1 MLANLLSDED
11 FGLIGAILIFQAFA
25 SLVVDSGF
33 SYALLQRKRPTRLD
47 YSTVLWFNIGASA
60 ALYFLIYLSAPLIAR
75 CFQNDP
81 RIIPLTRVLCL
92 TIILNAS
99 AIIQTNRLMKNMN
112 VRMVTVSNS
121 IGLIAG
127 GCIGIALA
135 LAGYGPWAMVW
146 QTLTTAAIKSIVLW
160 TTSTW
165 RPLLRFSLP
174 ALKSYFGLGSRMML
188 TSFLNTIFQY
198 IYSFFIGNRVGLGAL
213 GYYTQGDKWSKMG
226 ITSISQT
233 LTSSF
238 IPALSAVQ
246 NEPERFS
253 AMVSKMNRFTSYI
266 IFPAI
271 LGLMLMARPI
281 FHALFGTKW
290 DPSIILFQIL
300 LLRGIFFIL
309 CSLYNNYILVLGKGG
324 TIVKLEILRDTAA
337 IIAIAVTLPFLRLTT
352 PDNPVYGLE
361 IMLWGQVAAS
371 AITWLAS
378 LIATV
383 RISKVPFLSFLTD
396 MFPYFAQTAIIIPLM
411 SIAAGP
417 FDNPWLQ
424 ILIQAI
430 TGLALYIGGNY
441 FFKSKIQHEVFMYFR
456 KNKID

>member
-60 ALYFLIYLSAPLIAR
+60 VLYFIIYLSAPLIAR

-92 TIILNAS
+92 AIILNAS
-99 AIIQTNRLMKNMN
+99 AIIQTNRLMKHMN

-127 GCIGIALA
+127 GCVGIALA
-135 LAGYGPWAMVW
+135 LGGYGPWAMVW
-146 QTLTTAAIKSIVLW
+146 QTLTTAAIKSVVLW
-160 TTSTW
+160 TTSRW
-165 RPLLRFSLP
+165 RPLWRFSVP

-188 TSFLNTIFQY
+188 TSFLNTVFQY

-290 DPSIILFQIL
+290 DPSIILFQLL

-309 CSLYNNYILVLGKGG
+309 CTLYNNYILVLGKGG

-337 IIAIAVTLPFLRLTT
+337 VIAIAVTLPFLRLTA
-352 PDNPVYGLE
+352 PGNPVYGLE
-361 IMLWGQVAAS
+361 IMLWGQVAAG
-371 AITWLAS
+371 AITWIAS
-378 LIATV
+378 LVATV
-383 RISKVPFLSFLTD
+383 RISKVPFMRFLTD
-396 MFPYFAQTAIIIPLM
+396 MLPYFAQTAIIIPFM
-411 SIAAGP
+411 SLAAAP
-417 FDNPWLQ
+417 IDNPWLK
-424 ILIQAI
+424 ILVQAI
-430 TGLALYIGGNY
+430 TGLSLYIGGNY

>member
-60 ALYFLIYLSAPLIAR
+60 VLYLIIYLSAPLIAR

-92 TIILNAS
+92 AIILNAS
-99 AIIQTNRLMKNMN
+99 AIIQTNRLMKHMN

-127 GCIGIALA
+127 GCVGIALA
-135 LAGYGPWAMVW
+135 LGGYGPWAMVW
-146 QTLTTAAIKSIVLW
+146 QTLTTAAIKSVVLW
-160 TTSTW
+160 TTSRW
-165 RPLLRFSLP
+165 RPLWRFSVP

-188 TSFLNTIFQY
+188 TSFLNTVFQY

-290 DPSIILFQIL
+290 DPSIILFQLL

-309 CSLYNNYILVLGKGG
+309 CTLYNNYILVLGTGG

-337 IIAIAVTLPFLRLTT
+337 VIAIAVTLPFLRLTA
-352 PDNPVYGLE
+352 PGNPVYGLE
-361 IMLWGQVAAS
+361 IMLWGQVAAG
-371 AITWLAS
+371 AITWIAS
-378 LIATV
+378 LVATV
-383 RISKVPFLSFLTD
+383 RISKVPFMRFLTD
-396 MFPYFAQTAIIIPLM
+396 MLPYFAQTAIIIPFM
-411 SIAAGP
+411 SLAAAP
-417 FDNPWLQ
+417 IDNPWLK
-424 ILIQAI
+424 ILVQAI
-430 TGLALYIGGNY
+430 TGLSLYIGGNY

>member
-60 ALYFLIYLSAPLIAR
+60 VLYFIIYLSAPLIAR

-92 TIILNAS
+92 AIILNAS
-99 AIIQTNRLMKNMN
+99 AIIQTNRLMKHMN

-127 GCIGIALA
+127 GCVGIALA
-135 LAGYGPWAMVW
+135 LGGYGPWAMVW
-146 QTLTTAAIKSIVLW
+146 QTLTTAAIKSVVLW
-160 TTSTW
+160 TTSRW
-165 RPLLRFSLP
+165 RPLWRFSVP

-188 TSFLNTIFQY
+188 TSFLNTVFQY

-290 DPSIILFQIL
+290 DPSIILFQLL

-309 CSLYNNYILVLGKGG
+309 CTLYNNYILVLGKGG

-337 IIAIAVTLPFLRLTT
+337 VIAIAVTLPFLRLTA
-352 PDNPVYGLE
+352 PGNPVYGLE
-361 IMLWGQVAAS
+361 IMLWGQVAAG
-371 AITWLAS
+371 AITWIAS
-378 LIATV
+378 LVATV
-383 RISKVPFLSFLTD
+383 RISKVPFMRFLTD
-396 MFPYFAQTAIIIPLM
+396 MLPYFAQTAIIIPFM
-411 SIAAGP
+411 SLAAAP
-417 FDNPWLQ
+417 IDNPWLK
-424 ILIQAI
+424 ILVQAI
-430 TGLALYIGGNY
+430 TGLSLYIGGNY

-456 KNKID
+456 KSKID

>member
-60 ALYFLIYLSAPLIAR
+60 VLYLIIYLSAPLIAR

-92 TIILNAS
+92 AIILNAS
-99 AIIQTNRLMKNMN
+99 AIIQTNRLMKHMN

-127 GCIGIALA
+127 GCVGIALA
-135 LAGYGPWAMVW
+135 LGGYGPWAMVW
-146 QTLTTAAIKSIVLW
+146 QTLTTAAIKSVVLW
-160 TTSTW
+160 TTSRW
-165 RPLLRFSLP
+165 RPLWRFSVP

-188 TSFLNTIFQY
+188 TSFLNTVFQY

-290 DPSIILFQIL
+290 DPSIILFQLL

-309 CSLYNNYILVLGKGG
+309 CTLYNNYILVLGKGG

-337 IIAIAVTLPFLRLTT
+337 VIAIAVTLPFLRLTA
-352 PDNPVYGLE
+352 PGNPVYGLE
-361 IMLWGQVAAS
+361 IMLWGQVAAG
-371 AITWLAS
+371 AITWIAS
-378 LIATV
+378 LVATV
-383 RISKVPFLSFLTD
+383 RISKVPFMRFLTD
-396 MFPYFAQTAIIIPLM
+396 MLPYFAQTAIIIPFM
-411 SIAAGP
+411 SLAAAP
-417 FDNPWLQ
+417 IDNPWLK
-424 ILIQAI
+424 ILVQAI
-430 TGLALYIGGNY
+430 TGLSLYIGGNY

>member
-60 ALYFLIYLSAPLIAR
+60 VLYLIIYLSAPLIAR

-92 TIILNAS
+92 AIILNAS
-99 AIIQTNRLMKNMN
+99 AIIQTNRLMKHMN

-127 GCIGIALA
+127 GCVGIALA
-135 LAGYGPWAMVW
+135 LGGYGPWAMVW
-146 QTLTTAAIKSIVLW
+146 QTLTTAAIKSVVLW
-160 TTSTW
+160 TTSRW
-165 RPLLRFSLP
+165 RPLWRFSVP
-174 ALKSYFGLGSRMML
+174 ALKSYFGLGPRMML
-188 TSFLNTIFQY
+188 TSFLNTVFQY

-290 DPSIILFQIL
+290 DPSIILFQLL

-309 CSLYNNYILVLGKGG
+309 CTLYNNYILVLGKGG

-337 IIAIAVTLPFLRLTT
+337 VIAIAVTLPFLRLTA
-352 PDNPVYGLE
+352 PGNPVYGLE
-361 IMLWGQVAAS
+361 IMLWGQVAAG
-371 AITWLAS
+371 AITWIAS
-378 LIATV
+378 LVATV
-383 RISKVPFLSFLTD
+383 RISKVPFMRFLTD
-396 MFPYFAQTAIIIPLM
+396 MLPYFAQTAIIIPFM
-411 SIAAGP
+411 SLAAAP
-417 FDNPWLQ
+417 IDNPWLK
-424 ILIQAI
+424 ILVQAI
-430 TGLALYIGGNY
+430 TGLSLYIGGNY

>member
-60 ALYFLIYLSAPLIAR
+60 VLYLIIYLSAPLIAR

-81 RIIPLTRVLCL
+81 RIIPLTRLL
-92 TIILNAS
+92 GLAIILNAS
-99 AIIQTNRLMKNMN
+99 AIIQTNRLMKHMN

-127 GCIGIALA
+127 GCVGIALA
-135 LAGYGPWAMVW
+135 LGGYGPWAMVW
-146 QTLTTAAIKSIVLW
+146 QTLTTAAIKSVVLW
-160 TTSTW
+160 TTSRW
-165 RPLLRFSLP
+165 RPLWRFSVP

-188 TSFLNTIFQY
+188 TSFLNTVFQY

-290 DPSIILFQIL
+290 DPSIILFQLL

-309 CSLYNNYILVLGKGG
+309 CTLYNNYILVLGKGG

-337 IIAIAVTLPFLRLTT
+337 VIAIAVTLPFLRLTA
-352 PDNPVYGLE
+352 PGNPVYGLE
-361 IMLWGQVAAS
+361 IMLWGQVAAG
-371 AITWLAS
+371 AITWIAS
-378 LIATV
+378 LVATV
-383 RISKVPFLSFLTD
+383 RISKVPFMRFLTD
-396 MFPYFAQTAIIIPLM
+396 MLPYFAQTAIIIPFM
-411 SIAAGP
+411 SLAAAP
-417 FDNPWLQ
+417 IDNPWLK
-424 ILIQAI
+424 ILVQAI
-430 TGLALYIGGNY
+430 TGLSLYIGGNY